1 MRLRDVELA
10 DLPAYLRMRCD
21 PVMMA
26 GLGGP
31 LPADGMPDKVG
42 RDVERVLADDQW
54 IKMIVLGGGHMG
66 GGGHGG
72 HGGDGGGGGDGAA
85 TGVVAGTVTL
95 WTHEYEAAGA
105 PYSEIGWMVLPEFQ
119 GQGLAKC
126 AVRELL
132 RLARA
137 DGRWGLVSAFPA
149 TTNAASNGICRSL
162 GFTFQGER
170 RTEFAGRSLSTNHW
184 TIAT

>member
-31 LPADGMPDKVG
+31 LPADGMSDKVR

-54 IKMIVLGGGHMG
+54 IKMIVLGGDRGDRG
-66 GGGHGG
+66 DRGGHSG
-72 HGGDGGGGGDGAA
+72 HGGDGGAGGDGAA

-95 WTHEYEAAGA
+95 WTHEHEAAGA

-119 GQGLAKC
+119 GRGLAKR
-126 AVRELL
+126 AVRMLL
-132 RLARA
+132 ELARD
-137 DGRWGLVSAFPA
+137 DGRWGSC
-149 TTNAASNGICRSL
+149 TRS
-162 GFTFQGER
+162 R
-170 RTEFAGRSLSTNHW
+170 R
-184 TIAT
+184 